1 MVAVL
6 EKEFFLSEILR
17 RKVYLKTERVGRLED
32 LVIIETGKLPEVTH
46 IVVGRSLGYPS
57 LLLPWDKIT
66 LISNTEIVAD
76 VDRMADYEK
85 PVPDTAILLK
95 AHILDKKILDMDDHE
110 VEVVYDIKLA
120 LQNNKLYASEVDFS
134 RNRLLRR
141 MGLKRIADFFARQGK
156 ARTTV
161 SWLYVQPLPERI
173 GMFRGH
179 VKLNVLKENVQD
191 IHPVDLAD
199 VLEELDSDQRL
210 AVFNEL
216 DPELASDTLE
226 EVEPRVQRELISS
239 IKRERAAQ
247 LINEMSAAQAADILA
262 ILPGNEADELLKL
275 IDRENASKVQ
285 QIIEQH
291 DENVLLYATQEF
303 IKLPPLTLAKD
314 VIDDYRRIARD
325 KEVIMY
331 VYVVDDRDALL
342 GVVDIREL
350 IVADNDQTLAD
361 IMTDSVIHLRPDQTL
376 RDATEMLDRYGLRA
390 IPVTSDNDQLLGVVS
405 FRDIRGIKP
414 RLH

>member
-32 LVIIETGKLPEVTH
+32 LVIVETGKLPEVTH

-57 LLLPWDKIT
+57 LLLPWDKVS
-66 LISNTEIVAD
+66 LISNTEIIAD
-76 VDRMADYEK
+76 VDRMTDYEK
-85 PVPDTAILLK
+85 PVPHGAILLR

-120 LQNNKLYASEVDFS
+120 LQNNRLYASEVDFS

-141 MGLKRIADFFARQGK
+141 MGLQRIAEFFAQKGK
-156 ARTTV
+156 ESATV
-161 SWLYVQPLPERI
+161 SWLYVQPLPDRI

-179 VKLNVLKENVQD
+179 VKLNVLKENVHD

-216 DPELASDTLE
+216 EPELASDTLE
-226 EVEPRVQRELISS
+226 EVEPRVQRELISA

-247 LINEMSAAQAADILA
+247 LINEMSPAQAADILA
-262 ILPGNEADELLKL
+262 ILPSAEADELLKL
-275 IDRENASKVQ
+275 IDQEDVAKVQ
-285 QIIEQH
+285 RIIEQH
-291 DENVLLYATQEF
+291 DENVLLYATQDF
-303 IKLPPLTLAKD
+303 IKLPARTLAKD
-314 VIDDYRRIARD
+314 VIDDYRRLARE

-331 VYVVDDRDALL
+331 VYVVDDKDMLL

-350 IVADNDQTLAD
+350 IVADDDQTLAQ
-361 IMTDSVIHLRPDQTL
+361 IMTDNVISLRPDQTL
-376 RDATEMLDRYGLRA
+376 RDATEMFERYGLRA
-390 IPVTSDNDQLLGVVS
+390 IPVTNEDDRLLGVVS
-405 FRDIRGIKP
+405 FRNIRGIKP